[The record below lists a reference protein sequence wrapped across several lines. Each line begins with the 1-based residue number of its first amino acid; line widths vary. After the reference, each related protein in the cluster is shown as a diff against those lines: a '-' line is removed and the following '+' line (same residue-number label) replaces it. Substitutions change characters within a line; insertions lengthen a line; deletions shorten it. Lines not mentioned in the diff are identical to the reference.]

1 MRRVEKSR
9 AIRLER
15 GQVPVTVY
23 FEARRAARASIGS
36 RGVHIRIP
44 AWLSAA
50 EREAQIRHLRGWAEK
65 TLKKNPDRFLP
76 PPARGYCQ
84 GEALTIGGRIF
95 RLNIRHGGVKR
106 GSARIAGEIL
116 QVRLPADLPPAD
128 EAVLLPRLI
137 ARAAGREYLPQLR
150 ETLGNLND
158 EHFRAAL
165 GKVAFRDNRVLW
177 GSCSIR
183 GNISIATRLL
193 LAPREVLEY
202 VCIHE
207 LAHLV
212 ERGHSR
218 RFWDLVS
225 RAMPAWKEA
234 RRWLRANQQSCRF

>member
-9 AIRLER
+9 AIRLAQV
-15 GQVPVTVY
+15 QVPVTVY

-44 AWLSAA
+44 AWLSAS

-76 PPARGYCQ
+76 RPARSYHQ
-84 GEALTIGGRIF
+84 GEALNIGGRVF
-95 RLNIRHGGVKR
+95 RLDIRHGGGKR
-106 GSARIAGEIL
+106 GGARIEDDLLRVQLPAGLSPREEAGEIS
-116 QVRLPADLPPAD
+116 
-128 EAVLLPRLI
+128 RLI
-137 ARAAGREYLPQLR
+137 ARAAGREFLPELR
-150 ETLGNLND
+150 DTLERLND

-177 GSCSIR
+177 GSCSGR
-183 GNISIATRLL
+183 GNISIAVRLL
-193 LAPREVLEY
+193 LAPRNVLEY
-202 VCIHE
+202 VCVHE

-212 ERGHSR
+212 ERGHTR
-218 RFWDLVS
+218 RFWDQVS

-234 RRWLRANQQSCRF
+234 RRWLREHRDSCRF